1 MVQVMETTLSSTGA
15 EGQPLL
21 CNGVA
26 GPPGGASSWPE
37 QGAGD
42 CVSPLHDGYRKV
54 LNRRDKNGDL
64 LGSDAVISIELAAPE
79 RSEPRIVQEKWKT
92 LVAFSFLSGNLILNL
107 TCLAVVHERIPDRTK
122 YPPLPDIFFDL
133 FPPLD
138 WALDVSEVII
148 IVCIWSTLLLL
159 LIHRY
164 RWIVLQRVFLIMG
177 LLYFMRSITM
187 FVTQVPVASTTYY
200 CSPKANTTNPLL
212 ILKRVAQLLSGFGL
226 SINGQ
231 HTFCGDYIYSGHT
244 VILTLA
250 YLVVRECDELYGLIW
265 KTIGISLFKL
275 FKKLIIRTI
284 YVISGEYIR
293 TGVLNFRNSLCTVGK
308 SFRHFRSVLSAD
320 FHFSSSSETLLS
332 NKTPKNSSSSVTS
345 TGLVVELSLE
355 TSLSNSAFTSSQLL
369 LHNASQGHDMP
380 ALYSVEAR
388 DDSALF
394 NLKQVPTNVHDSADS
409 TNLPNE
415 TFSHSCHGKHCR
427 KAKIWGNK
435 NPSQN
440 NYLAR
445 TWWFPIF
452 SYFEKNVGAVVP
464 RQYEWPLPWP
474 RRWLPRTRIS

>member
-26 GPPGGASSWPE
+26 GAPGSSWPTE
-37 QGAGD
+37 QGGGD
-42 CVSPLHDGYRKV
+42 CASPLHDGYRKA

-79 RSEPRIVQEKWKT
+79 RSEPRIVQEKFKT

-107 TCLAVVHERIPDRTK
+107 TCLAMVHERIPDRTK
-122 YPPLPDIFFDL
+122 YPPLPDVFFDL

-164 RWIVLQRVFLIMG
+164 RWIILQRVFLIMG

-250 YLVVRECDELYGLIW
+250 YLVVREYSPQRCKVVHITYLTLSCV
-265 KTIGISLFKL
+265 GILM
-275 FKKLIIRTI
+275 
-284 YVISGEYIR
+284 V
-293 TGVLNFRNSLCTVGK
+293 
-308 SFRHFRSVLSAD
+308 
-320 FHFSSSSETLLS
+320 LLS
-332 NKTPKNSSSSVTS
+332 RGHYTVDVVIGYYVT
-345 TGLVVELSLE
+345 TRLFWVYHTLANNQSL
-355 TSLSNSAFTSSQLL
+355 
-369 LHNASQGHDMP
+369 
-380 ALYSVEAR
+380 
-388 DDSALF
+388 
-394 NLKQVPTNVHDSADS
+394 
-409 TNLPNE
+409 
-415 TFSHSCHGKHCR
+415 
-427 KAKIWGNK
+427 K

-445 TWWFPIF
+445 AWWFFIF

>member
-26 GPPGGASSWPE
+26 GPPGTVNSWPE

-42 CVSPLHDGYRKV
+42 CASPLHDGYRKV

-122 YPPLPDIFFDL
+122 YPPLPDVFFDL

-250 YLVVRECDELYGLIW
+250 YLVVREYSPQRCKVVHIIYLILSSV
-265 KTIGISLFKL
+265 GILM
-275 FKKLIIRTI
+275 
-284 YVISGEYIR
+284 V
-293 TGVLNFRNSLCTVGK
+293 
-308 SFRHFRSVLSAD
+308 
-320 FHFSSSSETLLS
+320 LLS
-332 NKTPKNSSSSVTS
+332 RGHYTVDVVIGYYVT
-345 TGLVVELSLE
+345 TRLFWIYHTLANNQSL
-355 TSLSNSAFTSSQLL
+355 
-369 LHNASQGHDMP
+369 
-380 ALYSVEAR
+380 
-388 DDSALF
+388 
-394 NLKQVPTNVHDSADS
+394 
-409 TNLPNE
+409 
-415 TFSHSCHGKHCR
+415 
-427 KAKIWGNK
+427 K

>member
-1 MVQVMETTLSSTGA
+1 MMVQVMETTLSSTGA

-26 GPPGGASSWPE
+26 GAPGSSWPPE
-37 QGAGD
+37 QGGGD
-42 CVSPLHDGYRKV
+42 CASPLHDGYRKA

-79 RSEPRIVQEKWKT
+79 RSEPRIVQEKFKT

-107 TCLAVVHERIPDRTK
+107 TCLAMVHERIPDRTK
-122 YPPLPDIFFDL
+122 YPPLPDVFFDL

-164 RWIVLQRVFLIMG
+164 RWIILQRVFLIMG

-250 YLVVRECDELYGLIW
+250 YLVVREYSPQRCKVVHITYLTLSCV
-265 KTIGISLFKL
+265 GILM
-275 FKKLIIRTI
+275 
-284 YVISGEYIR
+284 V
-293 TGVLNFRNSLCTVGK
+293 
-308 SFRHFRSVLSAD
+308 
-320 FHFSSSSETLLS
+320 LLS
-332 NKTPKNSSSSVTS
+332 RGHYTVDVVIGYYVTTRLFWVYHTLANNQS
-345 TGLVVELSLE
+345 LKVGPPPPAKQFNQHLLGRTARCTMSPTGRHCVDSLDASAVLASDWGLCSRQSNARPSQMPTKRSRPSCAPYRYEHDFSGCDDGAALSIWIVY
-355 TSLSNSAFTSSQLL
+355 
-369 LHNASQGHDMP
+369 GH
-380 ALYSVEAR
+380 
-388 DDSALF
+388 
-394 NLKQVPTNVHDSADS
+394 PTCI
-409 TNLPNE
+409 NLPLQPENDDVR
-415 TFSHSCHGKHCR
+415 FSASLLQ
-427 KAKIWGNK
+427 

-445 TWWFPIF
+445 AWWFFIF